1 MEFTKDQL
9 RIIETALEEL
19 RDNTGDDDW
28 YVEISSVL
36 TDVRDE
42 LKKETI

>member
-36 TDVRDE
+36 TDVRNE
-42 LKKETI
+42 LNAGK